1 MLTPLQNSQYGT
13 PVFIITNKEVTV
25 MFITYYRR
33 INHKLVRNPYPLP
46 RIDKTMQQL
55 EVFQYATALYINMG
69 YYTIRLSTAS
79 QDTMTIVTEFSKF
92 RCNHL
97 PIFMCVSGET
107 FQAKVDELLGNI
119 KGIKM
124 YIDNIT

>member
-1 MLTPLQNSQYGT
+1 MR
-13 PVFIITNKEVTV
+13 
-25 MFITYYRR
+25 FITDYRK
-33 INHKLVRNPYPLP
+33 INQKLVRKPYPLH
-46 RIDKTMQQL
+46 RIGETMQQQEGL
-55 EVFQYATALYINMG
+55 QYATELYINMG

-97 PIFMCVSGET
+97 PIFMCVSGEK
-107 FQAKVDELLGNI
+107 FQAKVDELLGSI